1 VAPELFAA
9 GERQTL
15 EFFFGR
21 LKAVSGPD
29 VDHQELLYNASV
41 LAHHARVSTHSTT
54 DLTTPASLVEVFDY
68 FVLAMRHWNQL
79 NSGDM
84 GTMSRQWLAEYNA
97 QHP

>member
-1 VAPELFAA
+1 MILGLA
-9 GERQTL
+9 GGA
-15 EFFFGR
+15 F
-21 LKAVSGPD
+21 VI
-29 VDHQELLYNASV
+29 
-41 LAHHARVSTHSTT
+41 
-54 DLTTPASLVEVFDY
+54 